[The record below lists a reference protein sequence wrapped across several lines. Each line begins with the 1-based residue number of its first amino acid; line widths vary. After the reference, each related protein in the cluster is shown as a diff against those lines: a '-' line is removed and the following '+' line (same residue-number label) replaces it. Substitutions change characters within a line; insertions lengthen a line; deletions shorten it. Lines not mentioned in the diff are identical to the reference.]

1 MTASII
7 ILKNSGEVGREPVAA
22 DLDYGELAINYADGK
37 LYYKDS
43 ANTVES
49 FTSDPGT
56 VKSVEVS
63 GGNTGLTTTGGP
75 IVDSGTITIG
85 GTLNIASGGTG
96 ATTATEAINA
106 LLPVQSNNTGKL
118 LSTNGTAIAWV
129 FVQYTDI
136 VGTPNLANV
145 ALTGMLGDLVNVNL
159 GSGPTNNQVLTYNA
173 LTGQWIA
180 ANTQIIQSLNQIP
193 DVYAPDPI
201 TNGTVLVYN
210 SSASRWES
218 TTVLN
223 EQTMDGGTY

>member
-7 ILKNSGEVGREPVAA
+7 ILKNSGDPGKEPVAA

-43 ANTVES
+43 ANIVES

-75 IVDSGTITIG
+75 IIDSGTITIG
-85 GTLNIASGGTG
+85 GTLNIQSGGTG

-106 LLPVQSNNTGKL
+106 LLPVQANNTGKL

-145 ALTGMLGDLVNVNL
+145 ALTGMLGDLVNVNF

-210 SSASRWES
+210 SGASRWES